1 MKTRLDLY
9 NKWSNHICNYSNI
22 KKLQEDESDCL
33 YVLYNKYTGY
43 TKIGI
48 TNNTNRRFKELSLAS
63 GVALEVLIYAEFQVD
78 YDETP
83 KEVELFLHKYFENK
97 RILGEW
103 FNLSL
108 RDFVEVRN
116 LIWRLDCEDVYDYFT
131 EKKSYVS

>member
-9 NKWSNHICNYSNI
+9 NKWSNYVKDYNSI
-22 KKLQEDESDCL
+22 KKLKEGDPDHL
-33 YVLYNKYTGY
+33 YVLYNQYTGY

-63 GVALEVLIYAEFQVD
+63 GIMHEVLMYAEFQID
-78 YDETP
+78 YDEAP
-83 KEVELFLHKYFENK
+83 KEVELFLHNYFKDK

-103 FNLSL
+103 FNLSI
-108 RDFVEVRN
+108 RDFVQIRN

-131 EKKSYVS
+131 EKKHYEN